1 MQPKMRSDAPV
12 DRWIGAVE
20 LAIVQKAFDRLC
32 QERGWTRDCDDAREL
47 ARVTIDLYRQGVDSE
62 NGLHTALSGADFKT
76 PAL

>member
-1 MQPKMRSDAPV
+1 MQPKMRTDAPA

-32 QERGWTRDCDDAREL
+32 QERGWSKDCADAREL
-47 ARVTIDLYRQGVDSE
+47 ARITIDQYRQGADSE
-62 NGLHTALSGADFKT
+62 HKLHTALSGADFKT

>member
-1 MQPKMRSDAPV
+1 MQPKIGSDAPV

-32 QERGWTRDCDDAREL
+32 QERGWSRDCDDAREL
-47 ARVTIDLYRQGVDSE
+47 ARVTIDLYRQGADSE
-62 NGLHTALSGADFKT
+62 YKLHTALSGAEFKT